1 MRRRRSLWAA
11 AVAIASLTAL
21 SVPLSAGASPAPSW
35 AKYVVAPT
43 SRDVKPV
50 RVLSSTAGVSNP
62 KGALGNGVATL
73 TRTQPA
79 APPTWPVGTTADGSS
94 TAGSNEDNGVPRTY
108 YASNAI
114 DGNTTTF
121 WNDATIGG
129 YPDTLTITSPTAV
142 TLPGITL
149 LSNSDGVPIDYTV
162 DALVGT
168 TWTPEATV
176 TGNASLQ
183 HEVTFASPVSTTSI
197 RITVTK
203 DQSTG
208 KGEYTRIA
216 EVYPGLVPTDV
227 PPSITLD
234 FGKVVVGYPKI
245 SFVGASAN
253 HPGIRVAFSETK
265 QYLTDTSDFTRSDNG
280 DSITPGTDQI
290 AVPQAA
296 SNWTDTNGC
305 KDGTKVCSDGLHGF
319 RYMKISLDALAAD
332 APDTSAYGTVKISG
346 VSLDFTAYLG
356 TVSSY
361 KGSFES
367 SDNALNQYWYDASY
381 TNELIT
387 DTFRS
392 TDVDPRGA
400 DSPTLDGKVVLTDG
414 AKRDRDPYVGDIAV
428 SGRTDYLTHD
438 VGAAAGNVLA
448 DLADHQRAD
457 GWIPP
462 ASINNYTLPLFDYPM
477 YWVTASW
484 DYELY
489 TGDSAY
495 GTKYYP
501 NLQNLLNNWY
511 PSVTDSNGLLSKG
524 LNGTSGYG
532 DYAFLG
538 RTGEVTY
545 YNALYVEALKDAAA
559 MATSLGHTDQAAT
572 WSARAKTVSA
582 AINAHL
588 WDASAGA
595 YLDSSTGAV
604 RHAQD
609 GNGNAILA
617 GVATPAQA
625 TSALG
630 YLTDYTETQYG
641 NSFMDNDTLVSDGT
655 TRVYAFTSYPEIQA
669 RFLSGQANSAI
680 DEIKRLYGT
689 MVASDPGT
697 TFWEGIGAGGSQ
709 YEQSYTSDAHGWST
723 GVLPALTNDLLGATP
738 TGVGFKTW
746 TVEPHPGTVTWAKG
760 TLPTPKGSL
769 SVSWQRAKTGPDF
782 SMTVSAP
789 RGTTGTVSVPVSG
802 AHPVVK
808 LNGRVVYDGTKG
820 VSHQA
825 TLANGYVSIPNV
837 GAGVF
842 TVTVA
847 AR

>member
-1 MRRRRSLWAA
+1 M
-11 AVAIASLTAL
+11 
-21 SVPLSAGASPAPSW
+21 SVPLSAGASTATPSW

-62 KGALGNGVATL
+62 QGALGDGVATL
-73 TRTQPA
+73 TRVQPT
-79 APPTWPVGTTADGSS
+79 APPTWPAGTTADGSS

-108 YASNAI
+108 FAANSI
-114 DGNTTTF
+114 DDNTTTF
-121 WNDATIGG
+121 WNDATIGA
-129 YPDTLTITSPTAV
+129 YPDVLTITSPTAV

-149 LSNSDGVPIDYTV
+149 LSNSDGVPVGYTV

-168 TWTPEATV
+168 TWITEATV
-176 TGNASLQ
+176 AGNADLQ
-183 HEVTFASPVSTTSI
+183 REVTFTSPVSTTSI
-197 RITVTK
+197 RITVTQ

-227 PPSITLD
+227 APSIILD

-245 SFVGASAN
+245 SFAGASTN
-253 HPGIRVAFSETK
+253 HPGIRVAFSETQ

-280 DSITPGTDQI
+280 DTITPGTDQI
-290 AVPQAA
+290 AVPAAA
-296 SNWTDTNGC
+296 SNWTDSNGC
-305 KDGTKVCSDGLHGF
+305 QDGTKVCSDGLHGF

-332 APDTSAYGTVKISG
+332 SPDTSAYGTVKING

-356 TVSSY
+356 TVASY

-367 SDNALNQYWYDASY
+367 SDTALNQYWYDASY

-438 VGAAAGNVLA
+438 VGAAAENVLA
-448 DLADHQRAD
+448 DLADHQRSD

-462 ASINNYTLPLFDYPM
+462 ASINDYTLPLFDYPM

-495 GTKYYP
+495 GAKYYP
-501 NLQNLLNNWY
+501 NLQKLLNDWY

-524 LNGTSGYG
+524 LNGTAGYG

-559 MATSLGHTDQAAT
+559 MATSLGHTDQASA
-572 WSARAKTVSA
+572 WSARATSVST

-625 TSALG
+625 TSALN
-630 YLTDYTETQYG
+630 YLTDYTETPYG

-680 DEIKRLYGT
+680 DEIKRLYGN
-689 MVASDPGT
+689 MAANDPGT
-697 TFWEGIGAGGSQ
+697 TFWEGVGAGGSQ
-709 YEQSYTSDAHGWST
+709 YEGGYTSDAHGWST

-738 TGVGFKTW
+738 TGVGFSTW

-760 TLPTPKGSL
+760 TLPTPSGGL
-769 SVSWQRAKTGPDF
+769 SVSWKRATTGPGF
-782 SMTVSAP
+782 TMTVSSP
-789 RGTTGTVSVPVSG
+789 HGTIGTVSVPVSG
-802 AHPVVK
+802 AHPVVR
-808 LNGRVVYDGTKG
+808 LNGKVVYDGTKG
-820 VSHQA
+820 VSHRA
-825 TLANGYVSIPNV
+825 TLAGGYVSIPNV
-837 GAGVF
+837 AAG
-842 TVTVA
+842 TASVTVA